1 MIEMSTLKEKKI
13 KIGDKQFKL
22 SISEERINK
31 EVEAI
36 AGKINEEM
44 KETRPL
50 FIAVLNG
57 SFLFAADL
65 LKDVT
70 IECEISF
77 VKLASYSGTSSSG
90 IVKELVGLNENI
102 KDRTVVVL
110 EDIVDTGIT
119 LESLYAQLIKY
130 EPKEL
135 KVAALLF
142 KPEAYTKKIKVD
154 YVGIEVKNEF
164 LVGYGLDY
172 DGLGRNLRDIY
183 VEVS

>member
-1 MIEMSTLKEKKI
+1 MSTLTRKMI
-13 KIGDKQFKL
+13 KIRDKQFKI
-22 SISEERINK
+22 SISEEKISEAVK
-31 EVEAI
+31 AI
-36 AGKINEEM
+36 AVRMNKDLEGK
-44 KETRPL
+44 RPL

-65 LKDVT
+65 LKDLN
-70 IECEISF
+70 IDCEISF

-90 IVKELVGLNENI
+90 IVKELVGLTENI

-110 EDIVDTGIT
+110 EDIVDTGVT
-119 LESLYAQLIKY
+119 LESLYAQLRKQ

-154 YVGIEVKNEF
+154 YVGMEVKNEF

-172 DGLGRNLRDIY
+172 DGSGRNLRDIY